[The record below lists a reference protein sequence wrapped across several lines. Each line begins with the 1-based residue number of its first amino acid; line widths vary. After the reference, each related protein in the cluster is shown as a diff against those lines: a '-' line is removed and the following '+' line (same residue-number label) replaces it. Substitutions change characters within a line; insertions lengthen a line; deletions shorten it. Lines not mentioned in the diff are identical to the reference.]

1 MTWMHSPRC
10 SNWSRTAVDRTS
22 SCRHKSRPGA
32 AGCMPR
38 RFRCWLNAGE
48 APARSTPIEDLPRSA
63 VAAAEER
70 TGGIKQATIG
80 TTVYLLP
87 EEHKRLKR
95 LALDLDLPT
104 VHELLLTGI
113 DRLLREQGEPPLVRY

>member
-1 MTWMHSPRC
+1 MEKKPPSVIASGLLAR
-10 SNWSRTAVDRTS
+10 
-22 SCRHKSRPGA
+22 
-32 AGCMPR
+32 AG
-38 RFRCWLNAGE
+38 G
-48 APARSTPIEDLPRSA
+48 APARATPIEDLPRPA
-63 VAAAEER
+63 VAAADER

-87 EEHKRLKR
+87 DEHKRLKR

-113 DRLLREQGEPPLVRY
+113 DRLLRERGEPPLVRYSAPRARKGQLERAGTS

>member
-1 MTWMHSPRC
+1 MEKKPPSVIASGLLAR
-10 SNWSRTAVDRTS
+10 
-22 SCRHKSRPGA
+22 
-32 AGCMPR
+32 AG
-38 RFRCWLNAGE
+38 G
-48 APARSTPIEDLPRSA
+48 APARSTPIEDIPRPA

-113 DRLLREQGEPPLVRY
+113 DRLLHERGEPPLVRYSQPRSRKGGSERVGAG